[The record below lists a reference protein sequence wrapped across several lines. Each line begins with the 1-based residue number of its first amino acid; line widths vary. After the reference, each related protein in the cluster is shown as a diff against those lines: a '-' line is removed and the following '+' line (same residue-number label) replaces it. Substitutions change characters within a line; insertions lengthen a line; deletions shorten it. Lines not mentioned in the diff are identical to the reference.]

1 MSPRPATGEA
11 PQQGACPPQLESPP
25 LAAAGEDPTV
35 VKPQRSRE
43 QTHMCLG
50 RVRISDALFL
60 TDSFAK
66 QRHTPP
72 TEVRSAEFHCQEV
85 SQDPPVNPA
94 LFCGY
99 RGEQHEQDHALMGK
113 TSSRQASSG
122 WCCFL
127 KSEMKRRT

>member
-1 MSPRPATGEA
+1 MGPRPATGEA
-11 PQQGACPPQLESPP
+11 PQRGACPPQLESPP
-25 LAAAGEDPTV
+25 LAAAGESPTV

-50 RVRISDALFL
+50 RVRISDALYL
-60 TDSFAK
+60 TDGFAK

-72 TEVRSAEFHCQEV
+72 SVKHAVLNFTATK
-85 SQDPPVNPA
+85 SQVPPVSPA

-113 TSSRQASSG
+113 TSSRQTSSG
-122 WCCFL
+122 WSCFL
-127 KSEMKRRT
+127 KSELKQRT